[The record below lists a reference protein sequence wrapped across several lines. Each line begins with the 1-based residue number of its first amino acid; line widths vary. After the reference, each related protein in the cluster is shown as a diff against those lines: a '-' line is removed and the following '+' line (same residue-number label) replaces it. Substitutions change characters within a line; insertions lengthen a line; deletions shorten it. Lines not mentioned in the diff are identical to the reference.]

1 MVGDVDRSSN
11 SIYLQL
17 HTIGSKIYNKTS
29 INPVKKNTTS
39 TSTLDGGSWPLVVI
53 MRDCSNTVDNCG
65 FIGLSE
71 KAKRLSLSR
80 SSFLLAS
87 ASKSPSL
94 SSYYYHHHHHHILWP
109 LSPQPSH
116 SPPCKYLASACGRLI
131 GHGEIENFNVIII
144 LMIAV
149 IIIIISVIIILHV
162 NTPQV

>member
-1 MVGDVDRSSN
+1 MFGDVDRSSN

-80 SSFLLAS
+80 S
-87 ASKSPSL
+87 
-94 SSYYYHHHHHHILWP
+94 
-109 LSPQPSH
+109 
-116 SPPCKYLASACGRLI
+116 
-131 GHGEIENFNVIII
+131 
-144 LMIAV
+144 
-149 IIIIISVIIILHV
+149 
-162 NTPQV
+162 